1 MPKRN
6 HSEIDLPA
14 QLCTLPAMLRMAVL
28 LLSLS
33 GLMVSCSPL
42 DSASTDRL
50 LVDQGARR
58 YGPIIR
64 HNDTRT
70 IPIVRGEGIAE
81 LFVQVQIGT
90 TRGWW
95 QIDTGAALCLVTS
108 SIAHHEGFAPLS
120 AGEILTAAGAV
131 DSQLGTLPS
140 VLLGGLEI
148 KDVTSLFLDED
159 FVNDFTVHGRR
170 GHVIGILGA
179 DLLDHLGATIDL
191 RANLLRLRVP

>member
-1 MPKRN
+1 MLKRN
-6 HSEIDLPA
+6 HCEIDLPA
-14 QLCTLPAMLRMAVL
+14 HLCTLPAMLRMAVPLVAL
-28 LLSLS
+28 LGLS
-33 GLMVSCSPL
+33 VSCSPL
-42 DSASTDRL
+42 HSPSIGRL
-50 LVDQGARR
+50 LVEKEARR

-64 HNDTRT
+64 HSETRT

-81 LFVQVQIGT
+81 LFVQVQIGA

-108 SIAHHEGFAPLS
+108 RIARHEGFAPLS
-120 AGEILTAAGAV
+120 AGEILTAAGTV

-148 KDVTSLFLDED
+148 KDVTSLSLDED
-159 FVNDFTVHGRR
+159 FANDFTVHGKR

-191 RANLLRLRVP
+191 RANQLRLRVP